1 MKKTW
6 ITKNERRTFYKC
18 KRFKLVR
25 EAKVTKGEAEKL
37 LIDQW
42 IAMSQ
47 QEKLKYG
54 FTENICLKVDYDIN
68 IILFVTR
75 C

>member
-1 MKKTW
+1 
-6 ITKNERRTFYKC
+6 
-18 KRFKLVR
+18 
-25 EAKVTKGEAEKL
+25 
-37 LIDQW
+37 
-42 IAMSQ
+42 MSQ

-54 FTENICLKVDYDIN
+54 LTENICLKVDYDIN